1 VWKKREREH
10 TSHLSAEGALGIS
23 RARYGGFIKAG
34 RCLKLRSQ
42 RWVILL
48 FTSSSF
54 HCALLVCIMTSLRA
68 RPRWPALCA
77 VRSLGVIHYYN
88 CYCRRCVWSV
98 ELSWKENFFLF
109 LLTFSL
115 FRRCSPFF
123 FYCNSARAVP
133 PLATTAISTRLSF
146 SAARSQKNRRRSAK
160 FAFLISAGAI
170 NALW

>member
-1 VWKKREREH
+1 MEREREREEH

-42 RWVILL
+42 RWVIL
-48 FTSSSF
+48 FTSSSL

-68 RPRWPALCA
+68 RPKMA

-133 PLATTAISTRLSF
+133 PLATAPPSALASF
-146 SAARSQKNRRRSAK
+146 SKLALKRIGVAAPNLH
-160 FAFLISAGAI
+160 F
-170 NALW
+170 